1 MHDPKPYEL
10 LRWLRR
16 ERQGTLTQEDS
27 RLPVPLVGLV
37 GDRGIA
43 RKSVLGQ
50 YPYGLEGRPGAGRL
64 APDSR

>member
-1 MHDPKPYEL
+1 MHDPKLYEL

-43 RKSVLGQ
+43 RKIVLGQ